1 LSFGPFVLLEG
12 LNLRSG
18 VDHGRG
24 DDPGTLTAVRAVR
37 GYAALTSKYLG
48 DGFVVMMH
56 WKITADR
63 TTAFDRLKEAFQT
76 CQAGVDT
83 HG

>member
-1 LSFGPFVLLEG
+1 
-12 LNLRSG
+12 
-18 VDHGRG
+18 
-24 DDPGTLTAVRAVR
+24 VR

-76 CQAGVDT
+76 CQACVDT